1 MLQRAVLFLAGV
13 MVLAIFGGDS
23 QAAPS
28 GPGRIAFQSGDSGLC
43 VMDVDGSNRSCTNVA
58 GQIGSFEGCVAF
70 SPDGR
75 SIVFDYHGLAGY
87 GLYVMNVDAS
97 HLRRLIEP
105 PEVTIAGPV
114 FSSDGHKIVF
124 TSIFDRILRL
134 YMMDVDGTHLIPL
147 TDSGGISVS
156 GWNPAFSPDGRKI
169 AFAAGGVVMMGIV
182 LFPSAIYVINADGAE
197 MKRLTEPPISKQSDM
212 SLGDRDPAFS
222 PDGRKIVFD
231 RGATAIPGTNSRL
244 YMIDIDGSHIT
255 VLTDPPGGDSHP
267 AFSLDGRKIVFS
279 STRGNTDPSQGAQL
293 YVMNTDGSHMT
304 RLTEPPGWARCPVFI
319 R

>member
-1 MLQRAVLFLAGV
+1 
-13 MVLAIFGGDS
+13 
-23 QAAPS
+23 
-28 GPGRIAFQSGDSGLC
+28 
-43 VMDVDGSNRSCTNVA
+43 
-58 GQIGSFEGCVAF
+58 
-70 SPDGR
+70 
-75 SIVFDYHGLAGY
+75 
-87 GLYVMNVDAS
+87 
-97 HLRRLIEP
+97 
-105 PEVTIAGPV
+105 
-114 FSSDGHKIVF
+114 
-124 TSIFDRILRL
+124 
-134 YMMDVDGTHLIPL
+134 
-147 TDSGGISVS
+147 
-156 GWNPAFSPDGRKI
+156 
-169 AFAAGGVVMMGIV
+169 
-182 LFPSAIYVINADGAE
+182 
-197 MKRLTEPPISKQSDM
+197 M